1 MKNMNLRL
9 RLIVFFVLISTAVFL
24 TAGAVSWFE
33 CREKIDEFFDTYQIN
48 LAKQLSSANWTD
60 ASSDAQKISDRLV
73 KKIKNADEDDEAV
86 GFAVFDLNGR
96 RVFHDGENGKDF
108 PALGRTGAFDTEK
121 IDGEKWRVIRMLSTD
136 GNYVVAVGQEL
147 DYRAEVI
154 EDMLEEFML
163 PWCFGLLILL
173 ACIIVMLTKE
183 FSPLKAM
190 AKRLKE
196 RSPEDLSPLDDAGI
210 PDEVKP
216 LTDAV
221 NGLFLKINDMLQR
234 ERRFISDSAHELRS
248 PLTAL
253 KVQLEVAEMVSDDSE
268 KLKQSFEKLGQ
279 GIDRSARLVE
289 QLLALSRIGALK
301 DRTSE
306 DDSELNW
313 KEIIA
318 QTVSEHEFAAKEKNI
333 AVKTD
338 CSGTAPFE
346 KGNPVWAALLLR
358 NLIDNALKYSPEN
371 AKITV
376 SIKDGKLS
384 VCNSDTVVAPDRL
397 EHLCERFYR
406 PAGQTVNGSGLGL
419 AIVSE
424 IAAVYGC
431 KTQCANTDKGFCV
444 TVSK

>member
-1 MKNMNLRL
+1 
-9 RLIVFFVLISTAVFL
+9 
-24 TAGAVSWFE
+24 
-33 CREKIDEFFDTYQIN
+33 
-48 LAKQLSSANWTD
+48 
-60 ASSDAQKISDRLV
+60 
-73 KKIKNADEDDEAV
+73 
-86 GFAVFDLNGR
+86 
-96 RVFHDGENGKDF
+96 
-108 PALGRTGAFDTEK
+108 
-121 IDGEKWRVIRMLSTD
+121 MLSTD

-221 NGLFLKINDMLQR
+221 NGLFLKINDLLQR

-301 DRTSE
+301 DKTSE

-376 SIKDGKLS
+376 SVKDGKLS